1 MKNKSDEEIIDE
13 IVGSGDSESKEP
25 TNEADALAKLSIRDD
40 KRKNQNDESDDELE
54 PVLNENS
61 KSKSANK
68 ENVIENE
75 DKDGSLNNSIDEED
89 FPIQKKQPKIFK
101 VLIAIAALLSVVLLI
116 GIILY
121 FSGFFDPKP
130 VVETK
135 VVKEIKKV
143 EPEVVFNENDINK
156 KELNKKLNMLT
167 KKEIMSQEELEAEE
181 KKIEEEKKRK
191 EEEMQK
197 EIEEKKKEE
206 ELKLANQLT
215 KIQEEKK
222 ALEEQQLAIKQQQEE
237 FLKLQE
243 EAKKELEEK
252 KNQILNGTSSENK
265 PAVNAPA
272 KEDTNSENPTTDV
285 AQTPQEDNANTDE
298 NSAQT
303 QEQQLV
309 SQEQMPKEEAT
320 KIVTKSFLSFINVAT
335 IKGELFK
342 TYLDDIEK
350 YNKNISLCRDTKNNI
365 EIYFGP
371 FDSQNEREKVFSNL
385 MENGYK
391 DAYLVDFTAE
401 EYNKRCKY

>member
-13 IVGSGDSESKEP
+13 IIGSDSESKE
-25 TNEADALAKLSIRDD
+25 TTSEADALAKLSIRDD

-54 PVLNENS
+54 PVLDENS
-61 KSKSANK
+61 KNKSANK

-75 DKDGSLNNSIDEED
+75 DKDGSSNNSIDEED

-101 VLIAIAALLSVVLLI
+101 ILIAIAALLSVVLLI

-265 PAVNAPA
+265 PAVNEPA
-272 KEDTNSENPTTDV
+272 KEDTNI

-303 QEQQLV
+303 QEQQPV